1 MSLSIPGVFVK
12 PLSQIGNFF
21 TMMGVSFKSFRQDE
35 LVDLSDDLVRN
46 VKRHAPMNTGL
57 LKSRI
62 TGTARKDL
70 IEVRTAVHYAVW
82 VELGIFG
89 KDKTRFIA
97 TPEYGGTIF
106 VRSPVGAKE
115 MMSHIQKNFGDN
127 LEAGQFE
134 VIERYIMTETAR
146 RIRNGWAQ
154 YMRAG
159 LYDTI
164 PQIITH
170 FRYVLSNK
178 FISAFLKTDST
189 PMKMT
194 GKMVTTVV

>member
-1 MSLSIPGVFVK
+1 MALSVPGVFVK

-21 TMMGVSFKSFRQDE
+21 TMMGVSFKSYRSDE
-35 LVDLSDDLVRN
+35 LVDLSDDLVAN
-46 VKRHAPMNTGL
+46 VKRHAPRNTGL

-62 TGTARKDL
+62 SGTARANL

-106 VRSPVGAKE
+106 VRSPVGAQE
-115 MMSHIQKNFGDN
+115 MMSHIQKSFGD
-127 LEAGQFE
+127 EMEVGQFE

-159 LYDTI
+159 LYETL
-164 PQIITH
+164 PQIIA
-170 FRYVLSNK
+170 LSRADDVEK
-178 FISAFLKTDST
+178 ISST
-189 PMKMT
+189 T
-194 GKMVTTVV
+194 NSTT